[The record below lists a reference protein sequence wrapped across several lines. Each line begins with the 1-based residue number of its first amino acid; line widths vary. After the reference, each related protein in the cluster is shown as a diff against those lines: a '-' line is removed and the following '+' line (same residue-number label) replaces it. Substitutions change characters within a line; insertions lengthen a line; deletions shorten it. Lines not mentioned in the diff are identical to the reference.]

1 MAEAAFR
8 VLQLGKE
15 STFNTAVDAT
25 TIFPCDPGSG
35 EFTLNRATAV
45 PDEDWGRAIRNQS
58 GRGSHGARVAT
69 ASVSAPARFEDLGH
83 LLTMALGTAITT
95 GSGTYVHV
103 WDQDTTA
110 DTVKSYTFRTND
122 GVAPFVTTGV
132 VVTGF
137 QLGFDAIGPG
147 DNQMWQVSADLQGAD
162 HTQGTATSGVSDPS
176 ALETMEGH
184 LTTIAM
190 GPSGTAYASL
200 PAIGTAL
207 VSYQLDYSCEKPL
220 RIYGGSSEVAGGV
233 GKLKGLGT
241 VTMLLKVADYTIDES
256 WDIFAVSGGAPTER
270 RVRVTC
276 DGAGVNVM
284 TIDHRLIFTDVHI
297 EPDGR
302 EGERL
307 ISITAETVYDS
318 TLGSDVEITIT
329 NAVTSY

>member
-45 PDEDWGRAIRNQS
+45 PDEDWGRAVRNHS

-69 ASVSAPARFEDLGH
+69 ASLSAPARFQDLGH
-83 LLTMALGTAITT
+83 LLTMALGTAVTT
-95 GSGTYVHV
+95 GAGTYVHV
-103 WDQDTTA
+103 WDEDTTA
-110 DTVKSYTFRTND
+110 DTVKSYTFRTAD
-122 GVAPFVTTGV
+122 GVQPFVTTGV
-132 VVTGF
+132 VATGF
-137 QLGFDAIGPG
+137 QLGYDAIGPG
-147 DNQMWQVSADLQGAD
+147 DNQMWQASVDLQGAD
-162 HTQGTATSGVSDPS
+162 HTAGTATTGLSDPS

-184 LTTIAM
+184 LTTISM
-190 GPSGTAYASL
+190 GPVGTAFASL
-200 PAIGTAL
+200 GAIGTAL

-233 GKLKGLGT
+233 GKRKGLGT
-241 VTMLLKVADYTIDES
+241 VTILLKVADYTINES
-256 WDIFAVSGGAPTER
+256 WDIFAVAGGAPTER

-276 DGAGVNVM
+276 AGSGDNKL
-284 TIDHRLIFTDVHI
+284 TIDHRLLFTDVHI

-307 ISITAETVYDS
+307 ISITAETVYDA
-318 TLGSDVEITIT
+318 TLASDIAITVT
-329 NAVTSY
+329 NAIASY